1 MISKDE
7 FLALYEKYMS
17 GQCSDAEKRL
27 LGTYRDEMQLADEGW
42 EDKEINEADV
52 RARIWQRLNENRR
65 VIPINKYKTYKNRW
79 LQVAAVLLVA
89 LMVGSLFILIKK
101 KQGANNEKLTDAI
114 HQKPIVPGANK
125 AYLTLANGTKIV
137 LDDAKNGAL
146 TSQSGVKVSKTGDG
160 VVVYKFIKSIGGK
173 AENKLPEFNT
183 VSTPRG
189 GQYQVMLADGTH
201 VWLNAASSIRFPQ
214 AFNGPQR
221 LVELSGEAYFE
232 VAKDKSRPFI
242 VQANGTKV
250 QVFGTH
256 FNVNAYPD
264 NNNVTTTLLE
274 GSVQMSNNN
283 QATMLVPGERGVST
297 TSGGSISV
305 SRADIQQAIAWKNG
319 YFMFHDL
326 SIVEVMKQVSRWY
339 DVDIEYKDE
348 DVKNKEFGG
357 IISRYKSITELL
369 DNMQL
374 TGSAHYKIEGRRV
387 IIMK

>member
-17 GQCSDAEKRL
+17 GQCTDAEKRL
-27 LGTYRDEMQLADEGW
+27 LETYRDEMLLADEGW
-42 EDKEINEADV
+42 EDEEVHEADM
-52 RARIWQRLNENRR
+52 RARIWQRLSESRQ
-65 VIPINKYKTYKNRW
+65 VVPISKYKIYKSRW

-89 LMVGSLFILIKK
+89 SMAGVLFIPFKK
-101 KQGANNEKLTDAI
+101 RATDDQKLTGAAR
-114 HQKPIVPGANK
+114 QKPIVPGANK
-125 AYLTLANGTKIV
+125 AYLTLANGTNIV
-137 LDDAKNGAL
+137 LDDAKTGAL
-146 TSQSGVKVSKTGDG
+146 TNQSGVKVSKTGNG
-160 VVVYKFIKSIGGK
+160 VIVYEFIKSTK
-173 AENKLPEFNT
+173 DNAQNAAPQFNT
-183 VSTPRG
+183 ITTPRG

-214 AFNGPQR
+214 SFNGPQR

-232 VAKDKSRPFI
+232 VAKDKRHPFI

-264 NNNVTTTLLE
+264 NNNVTATLLE
-274 GSVQMSNNN
+274 GSVQMSNNG
-283 QATMLVPGERGVST
+283 QATMLVPGEQGVST
-297 TSGGSISV
+297 RTGGAINV
-305 SRADIQQAIAWKNG
+305 SRADIQQVIAWKNG
-319 YFMFHDL
+319 YFVFHDL

-339 DVDIEYKDE
+339 DVDIEYQDE
-348 DVKNKEFGG
+348 GVKNNEFGG
-357 IISRYKSITELL
+357 AISRYKSITELL

-374 TGSAHYKIEGRRV
+374 TRSIHYRIEGRRV